1 MKAVRVHA
9 FGDVD
14 ALVVEDVPRPEP
26 GPGQVLVRVAAAGV
40 GPWDAWVRAGQ
51 SALPQP
57 LPLTPGADLAGIVE
71 RTGAGVSDHQPGD
84 AVFGVT
90 NPQFTGAYAEYA
102 LADVG
107 MIAPRPPRLTAIEA
121 AAVPVVATTAWQMVF
136 DHGRVARG
144 QRVLI
149 HGAAGNVG
157 AFAVR
162 LAKRAGAEVTATV
175 RGRDVAAVR
184 ALGADRAI
192 DVQTTRFEDVVRDAD
207 VVLDTVGGEMLAR
220 SFAVLRRG
228 GALISSVAAPD
239 PAAATRHGVRALFF
253 LVAVTRAGLSEVAAL
268 LERGDLA
275 ARVGEVVP
283 LAQVRR
289 AHEMLAGAPH
299 RPGKIVLTVGGSIGT

>member
-9 FGDVD
+9 FGGVE
-14 ALVVEDVPRPEP
+14 ALMLEEVPRPEP
-26 GPGQVLVRVAAAGV
+26 GAGQVLVRVAAAGV

-71 RTGAGVSDHQPGD
+71 RVGADVTGVHPGD
-84 AVFGVT
+84 VVFGVT

-107 MIAPRPPRLTAIEA
+107 MIAPRPMRLTAVEA
-121 AAVPVVATTAWQMVF
+121 ASVPVVATTAWQMVF

-157 AFAVR
+157 AYAVR
-162 LAKRAGAEVTATV
+162 LAKRAGAEVLATV
-175 RGRDVAAVR
+175 RGGVVAGVL

-192 DVQTTRFEDVVRDAD
+192 DVGTTRFEDVVQDAD

-239 PAAATRHGVRALFF
+239 AAQAARHGVRALFF
-253 LVAVTRAGLSEVAAL
+253 LVTVTRATLSELAAL
-268 LERGDLA
+268 LEAGDLTTK
-275 ARVGEVVP
+275 VGEVLP
-283 LAQVRR
+283 LAEVRR

-299 RPGKIVLTVGGSIGT
+299 RPGKIVLAVADLIGT